1 MASGRFLHEPLSA
14 YLGPLLS
21 PAHGLM
27 LLSPLEC
34 PPPSSPLP
42 CALPCILRTH
52 SPAPT
57 PDSPS
62 STHPRYLHSI
72 YWAEHIRGILKTSLL
87 YWLLNKLPDR
97 GSQV

>member
-42 CALPCILRTH
+42 CA
-52 SPAPT
+52 SPASCGHTLLPPPPT
-57 PDSPS
+57 PPPAHTLDIYIAFTGQ
-62 STHPRYLHSI
+62 STFMEYSKHRCFI
-72 YWAEHIRGILKTSLL
+72 GF
-87 YWLLNKLPDR
+87 
-97 GSQV
+97 